1 MLRVLTK
8 VPLLSFTAKLT
19 PDLLAQKY
27 TLSRKLQYRNLN
39 RETDSWD
46 VYSHAEL
53 SVVD

>member
-8 VPLLSFTAKLT
+8 VPLLSFTARLT

-27 TLSRKLQYRNLN
+27 ILSRKFQYRNLN
-39 RETDSWD
+39 GETDSWHL
-46 VYSHAEL
+46 YSHAQL